1 MSEEKKNLIRD
12 VTGRLDKLPPERQR
26 DIIWYMRGVIDTEE
40 ARSDQKQKRKFI
52 KVNLIKPYIRRK
64 PWNRQISQ

>member
-26 DIIWYMRGVIDTEE
+26 DMIWYMRGVIDTEE
-40 ARSDQKQKRKFI
+40 ARSDQKQKET
-52 KVNLIKPYIRRK
+52 N
-64 PWNRQISQ
+64 NIS

>member
-26 DIIWYMRGVIDTEE
+26 DMIWYMRGVIDTEE
-40 ARSDQKQKRKFI
+40 YNSDKKELKI
-52 KVNLIKPYIRRK
+52 PETK
-64 PWNRQISQ
+64 